1 MRKWCSIQDARIES
15 ALPQAAPA
23 VQAAVEILGVLPG
36 HVLHQSADAAFLPAR
51 HHQVN
56 VIRHQRM
63 AMHQDAAVIGVV
75 GEKFEKLVPVF
86 VREKDRLSI
95 IATLRDM

>member
-1 MRKWCSIQDARIES
+1 
-15 ALPQAAPA
+15 
-23 VQAAVEILGVLPG
+23 
-36 HVLHQSADAAFLPAR
+36 
-51 HHQVN
+51 
-56 VIRHQRM
+56 M

-86 VREKDRLSI
+86 VREEDRLSI